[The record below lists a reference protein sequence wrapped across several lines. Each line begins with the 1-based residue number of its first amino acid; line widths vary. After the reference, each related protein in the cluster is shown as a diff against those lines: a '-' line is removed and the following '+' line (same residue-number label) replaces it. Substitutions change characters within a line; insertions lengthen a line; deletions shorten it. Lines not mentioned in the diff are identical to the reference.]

1 MGILNNCHKM
11 STFFEPLLT
20 EIFDDDVC
28 FDASTFAGT
37 GSFAQ
42 LIGKFGYCGD
52 DVDVCHD
59 VYLLMCFAAAQVAV
73 GSVQMLSF
81 LVGKLT
87 RKNKVSSV
95 EAEVDGTEIETASNG
110 SITIFGVLSWIA
122 GIIIITVYCK
132 LDDESNGNSEV
143 LFNSF
148 RAAII
153 MDMTLFAL
161 GLLVIVMLTC
171 ATVWKILF
179 RKNRIRTLCGFI
191 FGLVIMAL
199 ATGFYAAIAFV
210 GWKYVTGDCYND
222 LSSYSP
228 STAEVKITFD
238 SSSLFPTQA
247 EDIAAIISSGKMI
260 PTSYECLVANDCN
273 KEKLDCVDNKCVLSS
288 TGNECVNDYDCGD
301 VTKRACGEETKTCQD
316 ITQVTT
322 CFSRNQCQMGFNC
335 FSGSCKQHKEVSL
348 LAFPQTF
355 YNVECEQADL
365 TNEFSCSMQYTVP
378 ATVNSTKEA
387 ASLLIDDENVEF
399 LLSELNARFAP
410 ANVDF
415 VSTNN
420 TSYRKTEFYGV
431 VINSNNIITINGEK
445 VEDEPDNG
453 DGRGEGSGESS
464 EDFFL
469 DL

>member
-59 VYLLMCFAAAQVAV
+59 VYLLICFAAAQVAV

-95 EAEVDGTEIETASNG
+95 EAEADGTEIETASNG

-191 FGLVIMAL
+191 FGLVIMVL

-222 LSSYSP
+222 LSSYAP
-228 STAEVKITFD
+228 STAEVTITFD

-260 PTSYECLVANDCN
+260 PSSYECLVANDCK
-273 KEKLDCVDNKCVLSS
+273 KENHVCDDSNKCVLSS
-288 TGNECVNDYDCGD
+288 TGKECVNDYDCGD
-301 VTKRACGEETKTCQD
+301 VTKRACSQSNKCVEEVG
-316 ITQVTT
+316 ITT
-322 CFSRNQCQMGFNC
+322 CTSCNQCQIGFDC
-335 FSGSCKQHKEVSL
+335 HEGLCKQHTEVSL

-355 YNVECEQADL
+355 YNVECEQVGT

-378 ATVNSTKEA
+378 ATVNS
-387 ASLLIDDENVEF
+387 
-399 LLSELNARFAP
+399 
-410 ANVDF
+410 
-415 VSTNN
+415 
-420 TSYRKTEFYGV
+420 
-431 VINSNNIITINGEK
+431 
-445 VEDEPDNG
+445 
-453 DGRGEGSGESS
+453 
-464 EDFFL
+464 
-469 DL
+469 